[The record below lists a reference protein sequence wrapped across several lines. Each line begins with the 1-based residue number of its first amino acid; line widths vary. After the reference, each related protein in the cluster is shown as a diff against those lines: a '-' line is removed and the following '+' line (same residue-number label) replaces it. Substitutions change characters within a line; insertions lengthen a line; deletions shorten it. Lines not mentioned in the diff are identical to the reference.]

1 MATFLKATSVEGGE
15 KYVHTETIRSI
26 YAGEKDVWIEA
37 FGGTYTI
44 ASDNAEELAEGLTLS
59 VATASMHGSVL
70 EVKDGCVSEQTAP
83 NFKSDVWL
91 PAKASKA
98 A

>member
-26 YAGEKDVWIEA
+26 YAGDKDVWIEA

-44 ASDNAEELAEGLTLS
+44 ASDTPKELAEGLALTI
-59 VATASMHGSVL
+59 ATADKHGSVL
-70 EVKDGCVSEQTAP
+70 EVMDGCISERTRLHSQHVWVSNPA
-83 NFKSDVWL
+83 
-91 PAKASKA
+91 AKAA
-98 A
+98 